1 MRRIRESKNEPMIYV
16 ASLADYNNGSLE
28 GTWLTLTDYDSGAEV
43 LEAISKFLKDLSK
56 EKADGL
62 NREEHAIH
70 DAENIPNSLYSEYMG
85 ESTFDQIIA
94 YSKISDNMGIPSDVI
109 GDYVSEYVS
118 HVEKMDASEIEDA
131 ISDAYVGSGGN
142 VKEAYENY
150 IDEIGGLDQFESWV
164 YMDCLEMSDTDKR
177 VFLSDEEDSIRD
189 SFEGV
194 YRDEDELEQAVEDRL
209 DEIRDQLDRDAVEYF
224 VDNGYYSDVGELAKE
239 TFKNRT
245 PFYVDMDQVVRNLEM
260 SGDFVDFKSKEDG
273 DVYIFRTA

>member
-43 LEAISKFLKDLSK
+43 LEAISDFLKNLSK

-85 ESTFDQIIA
+85 KSTFDQIIA

-109 GDYVSEYVS
+109 GDYVSEYVRR
-118 HVEKMDASEIEDA
+118 VEKMDASEIEDA
-131 ISDAYVGSGGN
+131 IADAYVGSGRN

-150 IDEIGGLDQFESWV
+150 IEEIGGLDQFEPWV
-164 YMDCLEMSDTDKR
+164 YETCLEMTDIDKS
-177 VFLSDEEDSIRD
+177 VFLSDEENSIRD

-224 VDNGYYSDVGELAKE
+224 VDNGYYSDVEELAKE
-239 TFKNRT
+239 TMNNKT
-245 PFYVDMDQVVRNLEM
+245 MFYIDMDGVVRNIEM
-260 SGDFVDFKSKEDG
+260 SGDFVDIKSKEDG
-273 DVYIFRTA
+273 NVYIFRTA